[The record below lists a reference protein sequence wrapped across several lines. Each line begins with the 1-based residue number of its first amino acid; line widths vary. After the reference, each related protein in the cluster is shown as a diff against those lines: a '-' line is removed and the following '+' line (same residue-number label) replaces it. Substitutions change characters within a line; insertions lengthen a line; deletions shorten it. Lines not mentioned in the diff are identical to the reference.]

1 MNDLQVPDELRGPWR
16 HFVLLTYGADFPFF
30 ERALWR
36 QFFVSCRNKIV
47 LADGRHY
54 LDACQRF
61 SEGGFVRLMNQQY
74 VADGIYS
81 GRGNHA
87 KLILLASEEG
97 GRLLVGS
104 GNLGW
109 QGLASGAELFSKYE
123 YSSDDAGQAPAFAV
137 VRDFLQAL
145 ADRGYVGDLVRNRL
159 DALWEGCPWLLQ
171 QRAEDADVLLHNL
184 DRPLLEQMASK
195 VGHSRPDELLVMA
208 PFFDEKAAVLRSLIE
223 RCSPKKV
230 TLLVQPR
237 KTSIDPEEVRRLLHD
252 FDSLE
257 VRPFEIPGANRYVHA
272 KLYMFRSGSQVVCF
286 HGSANV
292 SHAALTLTPPQ
303 GNIELLNVS
312 SGSAEA
318 FDYLLKKLSI
328 GEPVE
333 DPDALGVALIADELE
348 DDPLEAPLTL
358 LRAELKGRSLWIQV
372 RGELPDLTGARL
384 FIGTQKFDV
393 DVVSPTNDSVT
404 LALGDSAAGML
415 QRPLGIY
422 LGWLD
427 GELEMR
433 SNSVVASNRGALDS
447 ALAKPDHSEDLQ
459 RLADLELEDEELA
472 GLLAALEGTL
482 VLDDRSIWQVAG
494 KEPTSADTGG
504 GAEDTIS
511 YEDIDY
517 ERIQR
522 HPKIQQYKAR
532 SGDVYGKSRL
542 QLILKAIT
550 DHFHVVLGESELR
563 VVTTGIRTDTDQPDT
578 EAEREEEEEERQ
590 RRARTLGQRNEQ
602 LLRNFV
608 RRYLRGFE
616 DREFRR
622 FAGFDVMIPNYRIF
636 VFILW
641 RLFAKDWMRSDFL
654 VDALLRTWGGF
665 WGSEKKQSYLDEL
678 TDEERQSAVQWIM
691 EQYADAELLA
701 VLYYSSYLSRTEDW
715 EVRRFALRDW
725 WRNFSTTNPVQLT
738 AESLRRAERILS
750 TLIPY
755 ETPRSTDIASE
766 LGDLLIFETKT
777 SLARDLEADLDLGHG
792 ACSFER
798 VDVVRPGRSDSS
810 KVECMFLNGD
820 VSLDTLEEGLKI
832 ISRWRCAERL
842 DYYRIATPASGG
854 IIFIDVK
861 TGTGY
866 WRRDRR
872 DDGLDLVRPEI
883 PASSWQENIDSL
895 MVLAGEAETRVEPKE
910 VTA

>member
-54 LDACQRF
+54 LDACRRF

-104 GNLGW
+104 GNLNW

-123 YSSDDAGQAPAFAV
+123 YSSEDAGQAPAFAV
-137 VRDFLQAL
+137 LRDFLQAL
-145 ADRGYVGDLVRNRL
+145 AGRGYVGDLVRNRL

-171 QRAEDADVLLHNL
+171 QPSEDADVLLHNL
-184 DRPLLEQMASK
+184 DRPLLDQMASR
-195 VGHSRPDELLVMA
+195 VDDSSPDELLVMA

-223 RCSPKKV
+223 RFSPKKV

-237 KTSIDPEEVRRLLHD
+237 KTSIDPDEVRRLLRD
-252 FDSLE
+252 FGSLE
-257 VRPFEIPGANRYVHA
+257 VRAFEIPGANRYVHA
-272 KLYMFRSGSQVVCF
+272 KLYLFRSGSQVVCF

-292 SHAALTLTPPQ
+292 SHSALTLTPPQ

-312 SGSAEA
+312 SGSADA
-318 FDYLLKKLSI
+318 FDHLLKKLSI

-333 DPDALGVALIADELE
+333 DPDALGVSLLPDELE
-348 DDPLEAPLTL
+348 DDPLDAPLSL
-358 LRAELKGRSLWIQV
+358 LRAELKGRNLRIEV
-372 RGELPDLTGARL
+372 RGELPDLAGARL
-384 FIGTQKFDV
+384 FIGTNDFDV
-393 DVVSPTNDSVT
+393 NVVSTSTDSVT
-404 LALGDSAAGML
+404 LALDDSASGML
-415 QRPLGIY
+415 QRPLGVS
-422 LGWLD
+422 LAWFD
-427 GELEMR
+427 GESQIR
-433 SNSVVASNRGALDS
+433 SNSVVPSNRTALDA
-447 ALAKPDHSEDLQ
+447 ALAKPDHAEDLQ

-472 GLLAALEGTL
+472 GLLTALEGTL
-482 VLDDRSIWQVAG
+482 VLDDRNLWQVAG
-494 KEPTSADTGG
+494 KEPTSADTAD
-504 GAEDTIS
+504 GAEETIS

-517 ERIQR
+517 DLIQR
-522 HPKIQQYKAR
+522 HPKIQQYKA
-532 SGDVYGKSRL
+532 SGGDVYGKSRL
-542 QLILKAIT
+542 QLILRAIT

-578 EAEREEEEEERQ
+578 EAEREEEEEERE

-602 LLRNFV
+602 LFRNFV

-622 FAGFDVMIPNYRIF
+622 FAGFDVMIQNYRIF

-641 RLFAKDWMRSDFL
+641 RLFGKEWMRPDFL

-665 WGSEKKQSYLDEL
+665 WGTEKQRGYLDEL
-678 TDEERQSAVQWIM
+678 TDEERQRTVEWTN
-691 EQYADAELLA
+691 EQHADAELVA
-701 VLYYSSYLSRTEDW
+701 VLYYSAYLSRTEGWKD
-715 EVRRFALRDW
+715 RGFALRDW
-725 WRNFSTTNPVQLT
+725 WRNFSMTKPLQLT
-738 AESLRRAERILS
+738 ADSLGRAQRILS

-755 ETPRSTDIASE
+755 ETPRPADIASE
-766 LGDLLIFETKT
+766 LCDLLTFETKT
-777 SLARDLEADLDLGHG
+777 SLARDIEEDLNLDLG
-792 ACSFER
+792 ACTFER
-798 VDVVRPGRSDSS
+798 VDVARPGRSGSS
-810 KVECMFLNGD
+810 RVECMFLRGN
-820 VSLDTLEEGLKI
+820 VTLDTPEEGLKV
-832 ISRWRCAERL
+832 ISRWRCAEEL
-842 DYYRIATPASGG
+842 DYYRISVHDNGG
-854 IIFIDVK
+854 IIFIDLN

-866 WRRDRR
+866 WRSDRG
-872 DDGLDLVRPEI
+872 DDGLDLVRPDL
-883 PASSWQENIDSL
+883 PKSPWQPTIDSF
-895 MVLAGEAETRVEPKE
+895 VALATEAEASVEPE
-910 VTA
+910 GITA